1 LNTSQTPHTYRHNW
15 LQGKHRL
22 QNTLPF
28 DTNPSKYRRMY
39 LRRTQ
44 TYVFCIQ
51 VVKRVSRNNYRSC
64 FLQLGYVVMWEL
76 VGFICDIPSCICYR
90 MHFCLLSILLQ
101 TLYYLK
107 FNTRI
112 VINIMSGQHLQMESL
127 SYNNNIGNVSLELVS
142 VFIKCRIIVFL
153 DEMVMWSP
161 SQTGGFPP
169 GTPVSSHT
177 KTIGTQTSVPTSMIN
192 ISCITCFVIVVK

>member
-1 LNTSQTPHTYRHNW
+1 
-15 LQGKHRL
+15 
-22 QNTLPF
+22 
-28 DTNPSKYRRMY
+28 
-39 LRRTQ
+39 
-44 TYVFCIQ
+44 
-51 VVKRVSRNNYRSC
+51 
-64 FLQLGYVVMWEL
+64 
-76 VGFICDIPSCICYR
+76 

-142 VFIKCRIIVFL
+142 VVIECRIIVFL